1 MASNLNFSSSQSFTN
16 LLFSQ
21 EENPTPLSPSQ
32 PPPLSPSQPLCSES
46 QTPTAV
52 AREPRVRWSVPEEKA
67 LASAWLNTSKD
78 SVVGNEQRSAA
89 FWDRVAVYYAAC
101 PAVSKLTIREAN
113 TCKQK
118 WQKMNELVMKFAGC
132 YEFASRTPRSGET
145 EDDVLV
151 LAYKLYH
158 QDQKTKFSLEHV
170 WRILKTDQKWCNWC
184 ETKLPVKKKAKLSEV
199 EEDSLKRPIGVKAA
213 KALAKSKGKGKI
225 EGADAGS
232 AAELQLLWEV
242 KEKDLAFKERL
253 SKQKLLDS
261 LLGRSDGLSEMEI
274 ELKNTLIKE
283 YLSGSNVFV
292 SENEYSGL

>member
-1 MASNLNFSSSQSFTN
+1 
-16 LLFSQ
+16 
-21 EENPTPLSPSQ
+21 
-32 PPPLSPSQPLCSES
+32 
-46 QTPTAV
+46 
-52 AREPRVRWSVPEEKA
+52 
-67 LASAWLNTSKD
+67 
-78 SVVGNEQRSAA
+78 
-89 FWDRVAVYYAAC
+89 
-101 PAVSKLTIREAN
+101 
-113 TCKQK
+113 
-118 WQKMNELVMKFAGC
+118 C

-145 EDDVLV
+145 EDDILV

-184 ETKLPVKKKAKLSEV
+184 ETKLPAKKKAKLSSV
-199 EEDSLKRPIGVKAA
+199 EEESLQRPIGVKAA
-213 KALAKSKGKGKI
+213 KALAKSK
-225 EGADAGS
+225 
-232 AAELQLLWEV
+232 V

-292 SENEYSGL
+292 SENEYSVLSDILCLF

>member
-21 EENPTPLSPSQ
+21 EDNPTPLSPSQ
-32 PPPLSPSQPLCSES
+32 PPFSES
-46 QTPTAV
+46 QTPTAL

-89 FWDRVAVYYAAC
+89 FWARVAAYYAAC
-101 PAVSKLTIREAN
+101 PSVSKLTIREAN

-118 WQKMNELVMKFAGC
+118 WQKMSELVVKFAGC

-145 EDDVLV
+145 EDDILV

-184 ETKLPVKKKAKLSEV
+184 ETKLPAKKKAKLSSV
-199 EEDSLKRPIGVKAA
+199 EEESLQRPIGVKAA
-213 KALAKSKGKGKI
+213 KALAKSKGKGKSDG
-225 EGADAGS
+225 GADAGS